1 MILGI
6 FKYDSPT
13 LAGPI
18 HTASSASLTWRLS
31 LSASEYTAT
40 VFIPSSF
47 AALIILTA
55 ISPLFAILH
64 CLAGAVRGAGKTMPP
79 MIILLFSMCI

>member
-1 MILGI
+1 MFAIL
-6 FKYDSPT
+6 KYESVL

-18 HTASSASLTWRLS
+18 HTASSASLTCNDS

-40 VFIPSSF
+40 VDTPNSL

-55 ISPLFAILH
+55 ISPLFAISIFLNIN
-64 CLAGAVRGAGKTMPP
+64 PP
-79 MIILLFSMCI
+79 KLKSTILFYLF